1 MSDKPQ
7 LLNVLPA
14 EVYGAA
20 GAGFVGL
27 VAWLAAKLYK
37 TALEDQLHELK
48 SEVYKI
54 QEHIMEL
61 RQNATERRAIATEQQ
76 RVLDRIL
83 DKLEKI

>member
-1 MSDKPQ
+1 MAEKPV
-7 LLNVLPA
+7 LLNALSP
-14 EVYGAA
+14 EIYGVA

-37 TALEDQLHELK
+37 TALEDQLRELK

-61 RQNATERRAIATEQQ
+61 RQNSTERRAIATEQQ